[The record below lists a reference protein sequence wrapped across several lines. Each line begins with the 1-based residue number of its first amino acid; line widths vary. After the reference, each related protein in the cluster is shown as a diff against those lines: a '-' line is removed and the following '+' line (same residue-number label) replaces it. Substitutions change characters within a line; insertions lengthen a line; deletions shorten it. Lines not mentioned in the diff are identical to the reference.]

1 MAAAAEMSLRPM
13 SAVAGAG
20 AGKAGTRTE
29 SDTMGK
35 VEVANDVYW
44 GAQTQRSLEN
54 FKIGGP
60 QARMPIEIIRGAGG
74 TGVLG
79 SGSTGSPRRMCDV
92 QGAKLGRKRFQFAS
106 PHSLSATLRSCDVE
120 ERYCVVMGADTTRVR
135 SAHIS
140 LRFSAEPAANR
151 PVQRSP
157 SSRSALPP

>member
-13 SAVAGAG
+13 SAAAGAG

-60 QARMPIEIIRGAGG
+60 QARMPIEIIRGACGH
-74 TGVLG
+74 GVFG
-79 SGSTGSPRRMCDV
+79 VCSTG
-92 QGAKLGRKRFQFAS
+92 G
-106 PHSLSATLRSCDVE
+106 
-120 ERYCVVMGADTTRVR
+120 
-135 SAHIS
+135 
-140 LRFSAEPAANR
+140 
-151 PVQRSP
+151 
-157 SSRSALPP
+157 